1 MPILGHSSTKS
12 KGTMTRFLRWLAP
25 LLLLGASF
33 LPQTQAQ
40 LAQSNTGDAA
50 SSDKGERAPVAQ
62 YALVILFTF
71 FVLVI
76 VCKPSRKA

>member
-1 MPILGHSSTKS
+1 MICI
-12 KGTMTRFLRWLAP
+12 LRWLAP
-25 LLLLGASF
+25 LLLLGASC
-33 LPQTQAQ
+33 LPAAHAQ
-40 LAQSNTGDAA
+40 QEPSTKTGDAA
-50 SSDKGERAPVAQ
+50 SSESSERTPVAQ